1 MIRFLLSILSLLV
14 AIVTGDAVMAAG
26 VVENVGGGKGK
37 EAISSVSDN
46 EEIVDDEFYQKE
58 IDQLVVKV
66 RPLQTPIDTII
77 RKAGLTSK
85 ASAPIIKY
93 YRVGTKPITAVT
105 VGEYTGV
112 AAATAVINT
121 DNNDAISAN
130 DILAVRE
137 VDGYKEDG
145 TTKSGEELTLY
156 VVNKNDSGQLVC
168 KAINGQKIGSTLGC
182 VPSIAGGKTL
192 VMIGNAAGEKDI
204 QAPVYT
210 ALPEA
215 SEQFCQ
221 NYIMQVEQSTIDK
234 LWNKEVNFNF
244 SDLEEDAIFRMK
256 LGMEM
261 STLFG
266 VKSEFKHPKTG
277 DKVWT
282 QEGIWYQAGKEFQY
296 TKSAQFSEDTLIDL
310 HKTVFTGTA
319 GGARQKIIVCGS
331 GLAARFAKA
340 TSDKMRIEKD
350 ATKWDLRLNG
360 YTTVFGTTY
369 IILHEVFDLKG
380 MEDCGIVIDPDYLAK
395 QTFIPFVRN
404 VLELKKSGVRNTD
417 AVVLQEMS
425 CTYLRYP
432 TAHCRIIG
440 V

>member
-46 EEIVDDEFYQKE
+46 EEIADDEFYQKE

-77 RKAGLTSK
+77 RKAGLTRK

-145 TTKSGEELTLY
+145 TNKSGEELTLY

-395 QTFIPFVRN
+395 RTFIPFVRN